1 MLQKKGYDLLLQ
13 QVENKKIEYIALQA
27 DINELNSYLVKKAEQ
42 VRSAFEIELIKSQ
55 IRDLTNEKAK
65 LEFKISK
72 SKIFY
77 VIF

>member
-72 SKIFY
+72 SKICF